1 MNGVHLAALF
11 IAVVIFIGNI
21 AYDKA
26 LNKAPVNWKRTG
38 ISVAVVI
45 ALVYLIEWI
54 AETGLDIGSQ

>member
-1 MNGVHLAALF
+1 MTVTIVAIF
-11 IAVVIFIGNI
+11 IAVAVLIGNI
-21 AYDKA
+21 MYDKST
-26 LNKAPVNWKRTG
+26 KAPVNWKRTG

>member
-1 MNGVHLAALF
+1 MTVTIVAIF
-11 IAVVIFIGNI
+11 IAVAVLIGNI
-21 AYDKA
+21 VYDKS

>member
-1 MNGVHLAALF
+1 MTVTIVAIF
-11 IAVVIFIGNI
+11 IAASVLIGNI
-21 AYDKA
+21 VYDKS

-45 ALVYLIEWI
+45 VLVYLIEWI